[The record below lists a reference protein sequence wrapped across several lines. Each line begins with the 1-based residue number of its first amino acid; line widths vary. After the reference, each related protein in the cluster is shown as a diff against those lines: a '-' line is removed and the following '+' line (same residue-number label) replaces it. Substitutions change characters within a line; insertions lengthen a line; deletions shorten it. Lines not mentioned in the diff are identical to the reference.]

1 MAFVLGSRMLTKE
14 MNILSRKLSDIDAGV
29 DELNL
34 SSLRISIVECGSIV
48 ANLFR
53 NPQIRSINLGDW
65 ITFTFLVE
73 LQEVIFL

>member
-1 MAFVLGSRMLTKE
+1 MLTKE

-53 NPQIRSINLGDW
+53 NPQIRSINLGD
-65 ITFTFLVE
+65 
-73 LQEVIFL
+73 